1 MLLVDVSNVLHTTG
15 VLPPEIAGI
24 DVDGLVR
31 LLGISRYAKRRMVLA
46 CDGHPGRGRP
56 APSGA
61 SGHATLEIVYA
72 GTGRQAD
79 DVLIERMNASHHGKH
94 ATLVSS
100 DRELISVATRRGLR
114 SLTSA
119 SFLLQLSTDHR
130 LSPVRAKARDRS
142 ERPEFAKRVPLPAA
156 EVSVWLKLLLG
167 QSTATPTAAKSTLA
181 PNSYGARTRPTTPAQ
196 LGASRNDHGHEL
208 DPQQEHA
215 LRELL
220 AQVDDVMSRFP
231 GDPAGAR
238 APWPMERRH
247 AARKSDRHTV
257 AGGEHDLDVPGPG
270 PVVQVDPE
278 LVRLLQ
284 DFSVELHLPD
294 LEKVMNAPGAAP
306 PRASD
311 DPRRGKPRSQG
322 RRR

>member
-56 APSGA
+56 APTGTG
-61 SGHATLEIVYA
+61 GHATLEIVYA
-72 GTGRQAD
+72 GSGRQAD
-79 DVLIERMNASHHGKH
+79 DLLIDRMNASHHGRH

-100 DRELISVATRRGLR
+100 DRELISVAARRGLR

-130 LSPVRAKARDRS
+130 LSPVRAKARDRN
-142 ERPEFAKRVPLPAA
+142 ERPDFAKRVPLPAA
-156 EVSVWLKLLLG
+156 EVGVWLKILLG
-167 QSTATPTAAKSTLA
+167 QHAAEPTAATSPRSSQSPAT
-181 PNSYGARTRPTTPAQ
+181 STRPPTGVPS
-196 LGASRNDHGHEL
+196 GPSRSGHDL

-231 GDPAGAR
+231 GDAARPDVKSPSERRRGLRKPEQHDPPAGDHQRGA
-238 APWPMERRH
+238 
-247 AARKSDRHTV
+247 
-257 AGGEHDLDVPGPG
+257 PG
-270 PVVQVDPE
+270 PVVQVDAE
-278 LVRLLQ
+278 LARLLQ
-284 DFSVELHLPD
+284 DFSLELHLPD
-294 LEKVMNAPGAAP
+294 LESVMNAPGAAP
-306 PRASD
+306 PRARD
-311 DPRRGKPRSQG
+311 EARRGKPRSQG

>member
-1 MLLVDVSNVLHTTG
+1 MLLIDVSNVLHTTG

-61 SGHATLEIVYA
+61 SGHAAVEIVYA

-100 DRELISVATRRGLR
+100 DRELISVANRRGLR

-130 LSPVRAKARDRS
+130 LSPVRAKARDRN

-156 EVSVWLKLLLG
+156 EVGVWLKLLLG
-167 QSTATPTAAKSTLA
+167 QTATQSTPAKATPASPA
-181 PNSYGARTRPTTPAQ
+181 PAHSPRPTTPAQ
-196 LGASRNDHGHEL
+196 SGPSRSGHDL

-220 AQVDDVMSRFP
+220 AQVDEVMSRFP
-231 GDPAGAR
+231 GEPVGAR
-238 APWPMERRH
+238 GSSPKERRP
-247 AARKSDRHTV
+247 AARKPDRHI
-257 AGGEHDLDVPGPG
+257 AAAGEHDREVPG

-278 LVRLLQ
+278 LARLLQ

-294 LEKVMNAPGAAP
+294 LEKMMNAPGAAP
-306 PRASD
+306 PRATD